1 MAMSYLF
8 LLSFVRLLPETRTC
22 RALADWPSSVAAVSG
37 RSAAGPVMPDILMA
51 AGAYRV
57 GHSSRTDLYCC
68 CRHCR
73 IVFYRIT
80 SSVSYAICLLSTC
93 RQTSSTT
100 SGRELSPDFVPSS
113 VLNVVRLELLPDFV
127 PLSVLNFFRLE
138 LSPDFVPLSVL
149 NVVRLELFP
158 S

>member
-80 SSVSYAICLLSTC
+80 SSVSYAICRLSTC

-127 PLSVLNFFRLE
+127 PLSVLNFF
-138 LSPDFVPLSVL
+138 
-149 NVVRLELFP
+149 P